1 VSPGFPFIGDADDGY
16 GNAMNAKRTTR
27 GYAAAGFAGLLME
40 DQVAPKACGHT
51 RNRRVIPRADAVAR
65 VRAACDERDEGPN
78 GDIVIFARS
87 DSRSAESLEEALWRV
102 AAFADAGADALFI
115 GAVRARTSYEHRS
128 FWFRF
133 SLSRQSGRL
142 LPEPPRPRPS

>member
-1 VSPGFPFIGDADDGY
+1 
-16 GNAMNAKRTTR
+16 MNAKRTTR

-142 LPEPPRPRPS
+142 LPGPPRPRPS